1 VVAADDE
8 RWGQVPVVV
17 STVSTSVEELRAVV
31 VAALGVAAVPAR
43 VVVVD
48 GIPVLDSGKPDR
60 LALRA
65 LAAR

>member
-1 VVAADDE
+1 
-8 RWGQVPVVV
+8 VV
-17 STVSTSVEELRAVV
+17 STVDVDLVALRSLAS
-31 VAALGVAAVPAR
+31 AALGAAAAPAR

-48 GIPVLDSGKPDR
+48 GIPLLATGKPDR